1 MANDYDHQLIESV
14 AVRRNRLVTAL
25 VYGANPYE
33 RKWKSSFRTF
43 MGSVLIAALIAT
55 ICVGFSFVSNLL
67 ATLQAQQK
75 QRSAA
80 ASVELIW
87 APEHPNHEIDRWLL
101 HRLQEDAA

>member
-67 ATLQAQQK
+67 ETLQAQQK
-75 QRSAA
+75 QRSTA
-80 ASVELIW
+80 ASVEIIW
-87 APEHPNHEIDRWLL
+87 AHDHPNHHIDRWSLQL
-101 HRLQEDAA
+101 LQEDPA